1 MASVTYSTTASSHMD
16 RNNVFP
22 AEPFAMNTYEWN
34 TSLYPV
40 EEQSYNPVAVGAFH
54 SPSESCYD
62 YDYSD
67 QYSDHSDESASPYNF
82 NNTFNHEFDSSVD
95 GYSTASS
102 NNNSGYPSP
111 ALSNTNSPS
120 FHAAEVEDY
129 GVSNLTLVPNN
140 QLPHAYFEN
149 LPDHS
154 KDFHLA
160 PVHVMGHMSDPS
172 NAMLNEMLSTPIFP
186 ERKSVF
192 VPKLDSIPTPSIQVI
207 EPSPLS
213 KSQINF
219 AELDRFINQH
229 NIKLEPEDSDDC
241 CSEPDHSTAYR
252 RHSSPMPLPARG
264 VSPSNGLIT
273 PPPNSVPALTRR
285 KSAVPYAQLMNNI
298 NLAPPRPR
306 KMKQNSPYKCPTQGC
321 EKTFTR
327 PYNLKSHMRTHTA
340 ERPYPCSFPGC
351 DKTFSRQHDRNR
363 HAKLHLGIKPYVCQN
378 CNKAFARQDALN
390 RHLRVENGPCALALQ
405 NQTPKFKPVVM

>member
-1 MASVTYSTTASSHMD
+1 MASVTYNAPVQMD
-16 RNNVFP
+16 RTHTYPTESYAVNPYDWNN
-22 AEPFAMNTYEWN
+22 
-34 TSLYPV
+34 SLYPV
-40 EEQSYNPVAVGAFH
+40 DDQTYNPPAVGAFH
-54 SPSESCYD
+54 SPSESCYE

-67 QYSDHSDESASPYNF
+67 QYSEHSDETSSPYNF
-82 NNTFNHEFDSSVD
+82 NNFHEFDSSVD
-95 GYSTASS
+95 GYSSASS
-102 NNNSGYPSP
+102 NGSGYPSP

-120 FHAAEVEDY
+120 FHATEVDDY
-129 GVSNLTLVPNN
+129 GVSTLTLLPNSVHPSYFDT
-140 QLPHAYFEN
+140 LPEQ
-149 LPDHS
+149 S
-154 KDFHLA
+154 KEFHLA
-160 PVHVMGHMSDPS
+160 PVHVMSHMSDPS
-172 NAMLNEMLSTPIFP
+172 NALMNEMLATPIFP

-207 EPSPLS
+207 EPSPLA
-213 KSQINF
+213 KTQINF

-229 NIKLEPEDSDDC
+229 HIKMEPEDSDDC
-241 CSEPDHSTAYR
+241 CSEPDHTVFR
-252 RHSSPMPLPARG
+252 RHSSPIPLPMRG
-264 VSPSNGLIT
+264 VSPSHGLVT
-273 PPPNSVPALTRR
+273 PPNSIPSLTRR

-306 KMKQNSPYKCPTQGC
+306 KMKQNSPYKCPNQGC

-363 HAKLHLGIKPYVCQN
+363 HAKLHLNIKPYVCQN
-378 CNKAFARQDALN
+378 CSKAFARQDALN